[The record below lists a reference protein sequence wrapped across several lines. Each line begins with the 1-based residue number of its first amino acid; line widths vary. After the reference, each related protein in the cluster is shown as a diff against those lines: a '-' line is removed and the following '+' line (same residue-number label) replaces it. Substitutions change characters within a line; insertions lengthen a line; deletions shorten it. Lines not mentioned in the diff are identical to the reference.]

1 MNVLIVVPDDVVHRL
16 KTRWND
22 FSRSTL
28 EALAVEAYK
37 ADVITETEVQ
47 RMLNLDSRWEV
58 DEFLKRAHA
67 YIDYTEVDLQQD
79 IDSIRNSGLQ

>member
-22 FSRSTL
+22 LSRSAL

-37 ADVITETEVQ
+37 ADVITENEVQ

-58 DEFLKRAHA
+58 DSFLKRAHA
-67 YIDYTEVDLQQD
+67 YIDYTDVDLKQD
-79 IDSIRNSGLQ
+79 IDSIRKS

>member
-22 FSRSTL
+22 LSRSTL
-28 EALAVEAYK
+28 EALALEAYK

-58 DEFLKRAHA
+58 DEFLKRTHA
-67 YIDYTEVDLQQD
+67 YIDYNEVDLQQD
-79 IDSIRNSGLQ
+79 IDAIRNSGLQ

>member
-1 MNVLIVVPDDVVHRL
+1 MDVLIVVPDDVVHRL

-22 FSRSTL
+22 LSRSTL

-67 YIDYTEVDLQQD
+67 YIDYNEVDLQQD

>member
-1 MNVLIVVPDDVVHRL
+1 MNLLIVVPDDVVHRL
-16 KTRWND
+16 KTRWSD
-22 FSRSTL
+22 LSRSTL

-67 YIDYTEVDLQQD
+67 YIDYNEVDLQQD

>member
-22 FSRSTL
+22 LSRSTL

-67 YIDYTEVDLQQD
+67 YIDYNEVDLQQD
-79 IDSIRNSGLQ
+79 IDAIRNSGLQ

>member
-1 MNVLIVVPDDVVHRL
+1 MDVLIVVPDDVVHRL

-22 FSRSTL
+22 LSRSTL

>member
-22 FSRSTL
+22 LSRSTL

-47 RMLNLDSRWEV
+47 RMLNLDSRWDV

-67 YIDYTEVDLQQD
+67 HIDYTEVDLQQD
-79 IDSIRNSGLQ
+79 IDSIRKSGSQ